1 MYFGKNLRY
10 LRKIKELS
18 QEDIADKLGYKS
30 FTTIQKWESGDSEPP
45 INKVRSICLI
55 FNIPIEQ
62 MLNCDLEKSQD
73 EILKRI
79 QELLRYQNY
88 QTVALTEFLDIAD
101 ISYKEWSDRQSK
113 TYMFYLPE
121 ISDFFG
127 ISIGALVGES
137 KPFWALDGEQI
148 EVSQSNIFPSC
159 NNTPQFDEQKYDN
172 SDYEILDKYHT
183 LDEDGQNFVSLVLN
197 REYDRCQSLP
207 DQTLEENAGYNVIYL
222 PYPDNRASA
231 GTGDEFLS
239 DVTRSISVKENRL
252 TIRADLVIKVDGNSM
267 EPVYS
272 DGDMVLVHQQPAVD
286 IGSIGLYAANGKGYI
301 KKQGKDCLISVNPD
315 YPDIMPEK
323 NYAYKCFGQV
333 IGKLNPEWII

>member
-1 MYFGKNLRY
+1 MSFGRRLKERREELGLKQSDLGKLLGVTGSAIGNYENGVSSPKADILYRVFDV
-10 LRKIKELS
+10 LKCDANFLFQDEMKELETNTFS
-18 QEDIADKLGYKS
+18 TSEVKIIKKYRSLDK
-30 FTTIQKWESGDSEPP
+30 
-45 INKVRSICLI
+45 N
-55 FNIPIEQ
+55 
-62 MLNCDLEKSQD
+62 SQD
-73 EILKRI
+73 
-79 QELLRYQNY
+79 
-88 QTVALTEFLDIAD
+88 
-101 ISYKEWSDRQSK
+101 
-113 TYMFYLPE
+113 
-121 ISDFFG
+121 
-127 ISIGALVGES
+127 
-137 KPFWALDGEQI
+137 
-148 EVSQSNIFPSC
+148 
-159 NNTPQFDEQKYDN
+159 
-172 SDYEILDKYHT
+172 
-183 LDEDGQNFVSLVLN
+183 FVSLVLD
-197 REYDRCQSLP
+197 REYDHCQSLP

-286 IGSIGLYAANGKGYI
+286 IGAIGLYAANGKGYI